1 MALKGSHFILA
12 VLLGITVGCAAV
24 PPAQPTDP
32 DSYSDLGHM
41 SPDALIDHAAE
52 RAAAERALAT
62 SLAAIPPE
70 SIASAASEPPPVDEA
85 TDTPRL
91 DEWAPSLVGPDGD
104 NRQQL
109 IDVQFDQLAV
119 GEALQLLAVMAEQNV
134 IAMAVP
140 AIAVSLNLRQVS
152 WRSAFNALLSLG
164 DLVVREADGIVWVTA
179 SEKAVAMTKRQ
190 ALVTRTFEMNHARA
204 VDVAAFL
211 NRAALRPLQTT
222 LALDRANASTLKKS
236 VKPDKPSA
244 GAVGKGEQSEIGN
257 LRGLLSPRG
266 VVLADARTNQLFV
279 SEIPTQMAAV
289 SRLVVALDRPVQQVL
304 IQARIVEVDDGFS
317 QTLGVRLGA
326 GLSRDLVNPA
336 AVDLPAGGL
345 AGRSAATLA
354 LALYRPG
361 VARFIN
367 VELSALET
375 SGRGKIIARPSIVTA
390 NLVKALIE
398 QGTEYPYQT
407 QNADGLGTVQFRKA
421 SLKLE
426 VTPRITPNG
435 QVMLSVSINKD
446 SRGETTA
453 QGVAINTKHVE
464 TQVLVENAGT
474 VVIGGIFE
482 RYDRGDDTKVPFLG
496 DLPGLGVLFRSRS
509 QRADKSEMLI
519 FLTPYILRADGEN

>member
-1 MALKGSHFILA
+1 MALRGSHLILA
-12 VLLGITVGCAAV
+12 VLLGVTVGCAAV

-32 DSYSDLGHM
+32 DSYSDLGNV

-52 RAAAERALAT
+52 RAAAEQGLAT
-62 SLAAIPPE
+62 SLAAIPLE

-85 TDTPRL
+85 TDKPRL

-104 NRQQL
+104 KRQQL

-119 GEALQLLAVMAEQNV
+119 GEALQLLAVMAEQNI

-140 AIAVSLNLRQVS
+140 AIAVSLNLRQAS

-204 VDVAAFL
+204 TDVAAFL
-211 NRAALRPLQTT
+211 NRAALHPLQTT
-222 LALDRANASTLKKS
+222 LALDRANVSTLKKP
-236 VKPDKPSA
+236 VKRAKPSA
-244 GAVGKGEQSEIGN
+244 VAVGKGDQSEIGN

-266 VVLADARTNQLFV
+266 VILADARTNQLFV
-279 SEIPTQMAAV
+279 SEIPTQMAAI

-304 IQARIVEVDDGFS
+304 IQARIVEADDGFS

-326 GLSRDLVNPA
+326 GFSRDLVNPA

>member
-12 VLLGITVGCAAV
+12 VLLGVTVGCAAV
-24 PPAQPTDP
+24 PPTQPP
-32 DSYSDLGHM
+32 DLGHA
-41 SPDALIDHAAE
+41 SPDALIDHAVE
-52 RAAAERALAT
+52 RAAAERGLAAA
-62 SLAAIPPE
+62 LAAIPPE
-70 SIASAASEPPPVDEA
+70 SIASAASEHPPVDEA
-85 TDTPRL
+85 TDKPRL
-91 DEWAPSLVGPDGD
+91 DEWAPSLMGPDRD
-104 NRQQL
+104 DRQQL

-140 AIAVSLNLRQVS
+140 AVAVSLNLRQVS

-222 LALDRANASTLKKS
+222 TAIDRANASTLKKP
-236 VKPDKPSA
+236 VKRTRPSA
-244 GAVGKGEQSEIGN
+244 SAIRDGEQSEIGN
-257 LRGLLSPRG
+257 LRGLLSTRG

-304 IQARIVEVDDGFS
+304 IQARIVEADDGFS

-326 GLSRDLVNPA
+326 GLSRELVNPA

-496 DLPGLGVLFRSRS
+496 DLPGIGVLFRSRS

-519 FLTPYILRADGEN
+519 FLTPYILQADGEN

>member
-12 VLLGITVGCAAV
+12 VLLGVTVGCAAV
-24 PPAQPTDP
+24 PPTQPP
-32 DSYSDLGHM
+32 DLDHA

-52 RAAAERALAT
+52 RAAAERALAAA
-62 SLAAIPPE
+62 LAAIPPE
-70 SIASAASEPPPVDEA
+70 SIASAASERPPVDEA

-91 DEWAPSLVGPDGD
+91 DEWGPSLMGPDRD
-104 NRQQL
+104 DRQQL

-140 AIAVSLNLRQVS
+140 AVAVPLNLRQVS

-222 LALDRANASTLKKS
+222 TAIDRANASTLKKP
-236 VKPDKPSA
+236 VKRTRPSA
-244 GAVGKGEQSEIGN
+244 SAIGDGEQSEIGN
-257 LRGLLSPRG
+257 LRGLISTRG

-304 IQARIVEVDDGFS
+304 IQARIVEADDGFS

-361 VARFIN
+361 VARCGP
-367 VELSALET
+367 V
-375 SGRGKIIARPSIVTA
+375 
-390 NLVKALIE
+390 
-398 QGTEYPYQT
+398 YQRR
-407 QNADGLGTVQFRKA
+407 TVGA
-421 SLKLE
+421 
-426 VTPRITPNG
+426 
-435 QVMLSVSINKD
+435 
-446 SRGETTA
+446 
-453 QGVAINTKHVE
+453 
-464 TQVLVENAGT
+464 
-474 VVIGGIFE
+474 
-482 RYDRGDDTKVPFLG
+482 
-496 DLPGLGVLFRSRS
+496 
-509 QRADKSEMLI
+509 
-519 FLTPYILRADGEN
+519 

>member
-1 MALKGSHFILA
+1 
-12 VLLGITVGCAAV
+12 
-24 PPAQPTDP
+24 
-32 DSYSDLGHM
+32 
-41 SPDALIDHAAE
+41 
-52 RAAAERALAT
+52 
-62 SLAAIPPE
+62 
-70 SIASAASEPPPVDEA
+70 
-85 TDTPRL
+85 
-91 DEWAPSLVGPDGD
+91 
-104 NRQQL
+104 
-109 IDVQFDQLAV
+109 
-119 GEALQLLAVMAEQNV
+119 
-134 IAMAVP
+134 
-140 AIAVSLNLRQVS
+140 
-152 WRSAFNALLSLG
+152 
-164 DLVVREADGIVWVTA
+164 
-179 SEKAVAMTKRQ
+179 
-190 ALVTRTFEMNHARA
+190 
-204 VDVAAFL
+204 
-211 NRAALRPLQTT
+211 
-222 LALDRANASTLKKS
+222 
-236 VKPDKPSA
+236 
-244 GAVGKGEQSEIGN
+244 
-257 LRGLLSPRG
+257 
-266 VVLADARTNQLFV
+266 
-279 SEIPTQMAAV
+279 MAAV

-304 IQARIVEVDDGFS
+304 IQARIVEADDGFS

-496 DLPGLGVLFRSRS
+496 DLPGIGVLFRSRS

-519 FLTPYILRADGEN
+519 FLTPYILQADGEN

>member
-12 VLLGITVGCAAV
+12 VLLGVTVGCAAV
-24 PPAQPTDP
+24 PPTQPP
-32 DSYSDLGHM
+32 DLGHV

-70 SIASAASEPPPVDEA
+70 SIASAATESPPVDEA

-91 DEWAPSLVGPDGD
+91 DEWTPSLVGPDGD

-140 AIAVSLNLRQVS
+140 AVAVSLNLRQVS

-164 DLVVREADGIVWVTA
+164 DLVAREADGIVWVTA

-222 LALDRANASTLKKS
+222 RAVDRTNTSTFKKLVKLA
-236 VKPDKPSA
+236 KPSE
-244 GAVGKGEQSEIGN
+244 GAVGKGEQSEIGD

-304 IQARIVEVDDGFS
+304 IQARIVEADDGFS

-336 AVDLPAGGL
+336 AVELPAGGL

-519 FLTPYILRADGEN
+519 FLTPYILQADGEN

>member
-12 VLLGITVGCAAV
+12 VLLGVTVGCAAV
-24 PPAQPTDP
+24 PPTQPP
-32 DSYSDLGHM
+32 DLGHA
-41 SPDALIDHAAE
+41 SPDALIGHAVE
-52 RAAAERALAT
+52 RAAAERALAAA
-62 SLAAIPPE
+62 LAAIPPE
-70 SIASAASEPPPVDEA
+70 SIVSAASERPPVDEA
-85 TDTPRL
+85 TDKPRL
-91 DEWAPSLVGPDGD
+91 DEWAPSLMGPDRD
-104 NRQQL
+104 DRQQL

-140 AIAVSLNLRQVS
+140 AVAVSLNLRQVS

-222 LALDRANASTLKKS
+222 TAIDRANASTLKKP
-236 VKPDKPSA
+236 VKRTRPSA
-244 GAVGKGEQSEIGN
+244 SAIRDGEQSEIGN
-257 LRGLLSPRG
+257 LRGLLSTRG

-304 IQARIVEVDDGFS
+304 IQARIVEADDGFS

-326 GLSRDLVNPA
+326 GLSRELVNPA

-496 DLPGLGVLFRSRS
+496 DLPGIGVLFRSRS

-519 FLTPYILRADGEN
+519 FLTPYILQADGEN

>member
-12 VLLGITVGCAAV
+12 VLLGVTVGCTAV
-24 PPAQPTDP
+24 PPTQPP
-32 DSYSDLGHM
+32 DLGHA

-52 RAAAERALAT
+52 RAAAERALAAA
-62 SLAAIPPE
+62 LAAIPPE
-70 SIASAASEPPPVDEA
+70 SIASAASEHPPVDEA

-91 DEWAPSLVGPDGD
+91 DEWGPSLMGPDRD
-104 NRQQL
+104 DRQQL

-140 AIAVSLNLRQVS
+140 AVAVSLNLRQVS

-204 VDVAAFL
+204 LDVAAFL

-222 LALDRANASTLKKS
+222 TAIDRANASTLKKP
-236 VKPDKPSA
+236 VKRTRPSA
-244 GAVGKGEQSEIGN
+244 SAIGEGEQSEIGN
-257 LRGLLSPRG
+257 LRGLLSTRG

-304 IQARIVEVDDGFS
+304 IQARIVEADDGFS

-398 QGTEYPYQT
+398 QGTEYPYQP
-407 QNADGLGTVQFRKA
+407 QHADGLATVQFRKA

-496 DLPGLGVLFRSRS
+496 DLPGIGVLFRSRS

-519 FLTPYILRADGEN
+519 FLTPYILQADGEN

>member
-1 MALKGSHFILA
+1 MALRDSNFILA
-12 VLLGITVGCAAV
+12 VLLSSTVGCTTV
-24 PPAQPTDP
+24 PPAQPAGL
-32 DSYSDLGHM
+32 DLGST

-52 RAAAERALAT
+52 RTAAERALARALVATPLESVASPT
-62 SLAAIPPE
+62 SE
-70 SIASAASEPPPVDEA
+70 SLPLEGS
-85 TDTPRL
+85 TDTPRP
-91 DEWAPSLVGPDGD
+91 DEWAPSLAGPDRD
-104 NRQQL
+104 DRQQL

-140 AIAVSLNLRQVS
+140 AVAVSLNLRQVS

-164 DLVVREADGIVWVTA
+164 DLVVREAEGIVWVTA
-179 SEKAVAMTKRQ
+179 SQKAVAMTKRQ

-222 LALDRANASTLKKS
+222 GAVDRSNASTLKKP
-236 VKPDKPSA
+236 VRRAKPRA
-244 GAVGKGEQSEIGN
+244 GVVTNEEDSEIGN

-279 SEIPTQMAAV
+279 SETPTQMAAV

-304 IQARIVEVDDGFS
+304 IQARIVEADDGFS

-398 QGTEYPYQT
+398 QGTEYPYQA

-519 FLTPYILRADGEN
+519 FLTPYILQADGEN

>member
-1 MALKGSHFILA
+1 MALEGSHFILA
-12 VLLGITVGCAAV
+12 VLLGFTVGCAAV
-24 PPAQPTDP
+24 PPAQSTDP
-32 DSYSDLGHM
+32 DSDSNLGHV

-91 DEWAPSLVGPDGD
+91 DEWAPSLVGPDRD

-119 GEALQLLAVMAEQNV
+119 GEALQLLAVMAEQNI

-222 LALDRANASTLKKS
+222 LALDRANASTSKKP
-236 VKPDKPSA
+236 VKPAKPSA

-304 IQARIVEVDDGFS
+304 IQARIVEADDGFS

>member
-12 VLLGITVGCAAV
+12 VLLGVTVGCAAV
-24 PPAQPTDP
+24 PPTQPP
-32 DSYSDLGHM
+32 DLGHA

-52 RAAAERALAT
+52 RAAAERALAAA
-62 SLAAIPPE
+62 LAAIPPE
-70 SIASAASEPPPVDEA
+70 SIASAASERPPVDEA

-91 DEWAPSLVGPDGD
+91 DEWGPSLMGPDRD
-104 NRQQL
+104 DRQQL

-140 AIAVSLNLRQVS
+140 AVAVSLNLRQVS

-204 VDVAAFL
+204 LDVAAFL

-222 LALDRANASTLKKS
+222 TAIYRANASTLKKP
-236 VKPDKPSA
+236 VKRTTPSA
-244 GAVGKGEQSEIGN
+244 SAIGEREQSEIGN
-257 LRGLLSPRG
+257 LRGLLSTRG
-266 VVLADARTNQLFV
+266 VVLVDARTNQLFV

-304 IQARIVEVDDGFS
+304 IQARIVEADDGFS

-336 AVDLPAGGL
+336 ALDLPAGGL

-354 LALYRPG
+354 LALYRPS

-407 QNADGLGTVQFRKA
+407 ENADGLGTVQFRKA

-496 DLPGLGVLFRSRS
+496 DLPGIGVLFRSRS

-519 FLTPYILRADGEN
+519 FLTPYILQADGEN

>member
-12 VLLGITVGCAAV
+12 VLLGVTVGCAAV
-24 PPAQPTDP
+24 PPTQPP
-32 DSYSDLGHM
+32 DLGHA

-52 RAAAERALAT
+52 RAAAERALAAA
-62 SLAAIPPE
+62 LAAISPE
-70 SIASAASEPPPVDEA
+70 SIASAASERPPVDEA

-91 DEWAPSLVGPDGD
+91 DEWGPSLMGPDRD

-140 AIAVSLNLRQVS
+140 AVAVSLNLRQVS

-222 LALDRANASTLKKS
+222 TAIDRANASTLKKP
-236 VKPDKPSA
+236 VKRTRPSA
-244 GAVGKGEQSEIGN
+244 GAVGKGDQSEIGN

-266 VVLADARTNQLFV
+266 VVLADVRTNQLFV

-304 IQARIVEVDDGFS
+304 IQARIVEADDGFS

-464 TQVLVENAGT
+464 TQVLLENAGT

-496 DLPGLGVLFRSRS
+496 DLPGIGVLFRSRS

-519 FLTPYILRADGEN
+519 FLTPYILQADGEN

>member
-12 VLLGITVGCAAV
+12 VLFGVTVGCAAV

-32 DSYSDLGHM
+32 DFGHV
-41 SPDALIDHAAE
+41 SPDAFIDHAAE
-52 RAAAERALAT
+52 RAAAERALAA
-62 SLAAIPPE
+62 SLAANPLE
-70 SIASAASEPPPVDEA
+70 SIANAASEPLPFNEA
-85 TDTPRL
+85 TDPPRF
-91 DEWAPSLVGPDGD
+91 DEWVPSLVGPDRD

-140 AIAVSLNLRQVS
+140 AVAVSLNLRQVS

-179 SEKAVAMTKRQ
+179 SAKAVAMTTRK

-211 NRAALRPLQTT
+211 NRTALRPLQTT
-222 LALDRANASTLKKS
+222 LALERSNVSTLKKP
-236 VKPDKPSA
+236 VKRAKPSA
-244 GAVGKGEQSEIGN
+244 NAVGKGEPSEIGN
-257 LRGLLSPRG
+257 LRRLLSPRG

-279 SEIPTQMAAV
+279 SEIPIQMAAV
-289 SRLVVALDRPVQQVL
+289 SRLVAALDRPVQQVL
-304 IQARIVEVDDGFS
+304 IQARIVEADDGFS

-345 AGRSAATLA
+345 AGRNAATLA

-407 QNADGLGTVQFRKA
+407 QNANGLGAVQFRKA

-519 FLTPYILRADGEN
+519 FLTPYILQADGEN

>member
-12 VLLGITVGCAAV
+12 VLLGVTVGCAAV
-24 PPAQPTDP
+24 PPTQPP
-32 DSYSDLGHM
+32 DLGHV

-62 SLAAIPPE
+62 SLVGIPPE
-70 SIASAASEPPPVDEA
+70 SIASAASEPPAFDEA

-91 DEWAPSLVGPDGD
+91 DEWAPSLVGPDRD

-140 AIAVSLNLRQVS
+140 AVAVSLNLRQVS

-222 LALDRANASTLKKS
+222 TAVDRASASTLKKP
-236 VKPDKPSA
+236 VKRAETSA
-244 GAVGKGEQSEIGN
+244 DAVGKGEQSEIGN

-304 IQARIVEVDDGFS
+304 IQARIVEADDGFS

-326 GLSRDLVNPA
+326 GLSRNLVNPA

-509 QRADKSEMLI
+509 QRADKSEMLV